1 MKRLSSRQ
9 GGQKFRLKSSSSQNS
24 WLERWSIG
32 SQITSSSWPV
42 EIKSAVLLNPLRRV
56 PTIQLSTNKNAIG
69 HGHFYPLENIL
80 GYIQDKRGAQR
91 VLISLKILRL
101 VISASTSRTSSCF
114 LQVSSVQ
121 VLTRRKET
129 VHLNFS
135 CGI

>member
-42 EIKSAVLLNPLRRV
+42 EIKSAVLLNPLGRV

-80 GYIQDKRGAQR
+80 DIFRTKEVRNGY
-91 VLISLKILRL
+91 
-101 VISASTSRTSSCF
+101 
-114 LQVSSVQ
+114 
-121 VLTRRKET
+121 
-129 VHLNFS
+129 
-135 CGI
+135 